1 MGILRADLITGAQV
15 RTTGLTAVL
24 NSVPTTALKLDRTTT
39 FNLTITAPT
48 VHRVTPTKTIPVRT
62 PGAEN
67 NLRTADINSISNP
80 ATLTAQV
87 GSGASLR
94 GQASIKA

>member
-1 MGILRADLITGAQV
+1 MGIPRADLITGAQV

-24 NSVPTTALKLDRTTT
+24 NSVPTTALKSDRTTT

-48 VHRVTPTKTIPVRT
+48 VHRVTLTKTIPVRT
-62 PGAEN
+62 RGAEN
-67 NLRTADINSISNP
+67 NLGTADTNSTSNP
-80 ATLTAQV
+80 AMLTARG